1 MKISAFEK
9 QVVVHAEKAEDTPSE
24 TDKGKASIPQTRIMG
39 TSHLE
44 ELWESKMK
52 NYALE
57 ILIQGQS
64 PDGYYR
70 IDKETRI
77 EVLKS
82 IRDQDHVAFEKSVKD
97 YMQQNPS
104 EHNEGEYKAF
114 LEEMRA
120 TFHEQNRMN
129 LLIAISIAIKHL
141 IISGSSTESEMVLNQ
156 IFMNKTFK
164 NKLKKY

>member
-1 MKISAFEK
+1 M
-9 QVVVHAEKAEDTPSE
+9 HAEKAEDTPSE

-39 TSHLE
+39 ASHLKR
-44 ELWESKMK
+44 LWESKMK

-129 LLIAISIAIKHL
+129 
-141 IISGSSTESEMVLNQ
+141 TP
-156 IFMNKTFK
+156 
-164 NKLKKY
+164 